1 MACFA
6 LSNNLFFLLFL
17 QPHRPG
23 QKLLT
28 LVTHLRVELTQF
40 VTKIEE
46 LPLVSV
52 SLVYKVTPMLN
63 VNQSAPSTKSVPPTS
78 PVFKT
83 SVAIPVL
90 EFVVFMPLV
99 RLTTTTPSANVTQDI
114 LETLSMHVTEKLHVR
129 SH

>member
-1 MACFA
+1 MPNVDR
-6 LSNNLFFLLFL
+6 LE
-17 QPHRPG
+17 
-23 QKLLT
+23 
-28 LVTHLRVELTQF
+28 V
-40 VTKIEE
+40 

-99 RLTTTTPSANVTQDI
+99 QLTTTTPSANATQDI